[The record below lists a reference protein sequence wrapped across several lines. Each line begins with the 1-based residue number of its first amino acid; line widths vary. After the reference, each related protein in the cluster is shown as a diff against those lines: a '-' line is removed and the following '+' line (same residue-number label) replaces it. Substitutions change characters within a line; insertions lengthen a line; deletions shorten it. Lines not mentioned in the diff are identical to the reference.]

1 MDEIN
6 SLSQQLSDKIK
17 SINNSDPDLAV
28 MEAIHLVRHTL
39 TAALAS
45 IQDVQALL
53 DKETLPPDQNTWMET
68 AEQMG
73 VKCIPKCHLPPNE
86 IGLTH

>member
-53 DKETLPPDQNTWMET
+53 DKETLPPDQNT
-68 AEQMG
+68 
-73 VKCIPKCHLPPNE
+73 
-86 IGLTH
+86 